1 MKSIFAGIV
10 EDITLDL
17 GLSPGRPEATLHGD
31 PDTKRNGFTE
41 SLGRSLPAP
50 GYCEFPTMP
59 RETAGQSPA
68 EGGRY
73 DYDEI
78 AVGTH
83 GDDFL

>member
-10 EDITLDL
+10 EDHPLDL

-50 GYCEFPTMP
+50 GYTNFRQCRGRLPGNHPPKEAAMTM
-59 RETAGQSPA
+59 
-68 EGGRY
+68 
-73 DYDEI
+73 
-78 AVGTH
+78 
-83 GDDFL
+83 